1 MRTSKWLQNIKPS
14 RMLNFSIYGGR
25 KASEVSGVLCWGR
38 GEAGR
43 HVLLRGPFLHHA
55 EETDA
60 RLSILRAEAPRW
72 KAQTVALTH
81 TGSSQPQSG
90 NRSDPGLKGMLC
102 SNENP
107 PMMSG

>member
-60 RLSILRAEAPRW
+60 RLSILRAEPPAGKLRLWHSHTQAHHSP
-72 KAQTVALTH
+72 KAGTALT
-81 TGSSQPQSG
+81 QA
-90 NRSDPGLKGMLC
+90 
-102 SNENP
+102 
-107 PMMSG
+107 